1 MDVSYLAAAPVILLL
16 AGALAVLMVDVFARP
31 PARVHAWLAAVSY
44 LAAAGA
50 VVGQWRRVTVDGGSL
65 SFGETVLLA
74 QHTVALQ
81 GILLAA
87 AALGTLAAWR
97 MLAGLGGR
105 TAEGVCLVLAAAA
118 GFILMSVSVHLV
130 LLFIA
135 LEIGS
140 IALYA
145 LTGIVRNSP
154 AGGEAAVKY
163 FLLGAFASA
172 IFIYGGALVFAGTG
186 EMDLLGISSFLGSR
200 VVLRPA
206 VILIGAGLLVVGMS
220 FKVTAAP
227 FHSWAPDVYQGAPA
241 GAVGFMAA
249 VAKVGGF
256 AALLNILF
264 LGFSRYQEAWAD
276 GIAVLA
282 AVSMAAG
289 TLLAIVQNDVRR
301 MLAYSGVAHAG
312 FILTGMTAGLVGMG
326 GVLFYL
332 AVYSVMVVGTFA
344 AVSAVSGDPPQGP
357 SADTFAF
364 YRGLGRRSPWVA
376 GVLSLL
382 LIGMSGMPLTA
393 GFIGKFEVFRAAW
406 NGGFRW
412 LVIAGLLAS
421 VAAFFFYLR
430 LIVLMYFGSDETDES
445 AKSDEE
451 GSPAG
456 RTPASVRWTLA
467 VAATVTIGL
476 GVFPGPLLDFLG

>member
-1 MDVSYLAAAPVILLL
+1 MDVSYLAVAPEILLL
-16 AGALAVLMVDVFARP
+16 SGAVIVLMVDVFARP
-31 PARVHAWLAAVSY
+31 AARVHAWLAALFY

-50 VVGQWRRVTVDGGSL
+50 VVGQWRRVSTDGGSL

-74 QHTVALQ
+74 QHTAALR
-81 GILLAA
+81 GILLVA
-87 AALGTLAAWR
+87 AALGTLAAWP
-97 MLAGLGGR
+97 MLAGLGR
-105 TAEGVCLVLAAAA
+105 RAAEGVALVLVAAA
-118 GFILMSVSVHLV
+118 GFSLMSVSVNLV
-130 LLFIA
+130 LLFVA

-140 IALYA
+140 IALYV
-145 LTGIVRNSP
+145 LCGIVRDSP
-154 AGGEAAVKY
+154 AGDEAAVKY

-186 EMDLLGISSFLGSR
+186 EMGLPGISAFLGTT

-206 VILIGAGLLVVGMS
+206 VILIGLGLLVVGMS

-264 LGFSRYQEAWAD
+264 LGFSRYQETWAD

-282 AVSMAAG
+282 AASVAVG
-289 TLLAIVQNDVRR
+289 TLLAIVQTDVRR

-312 FILTGMTAGLVGMG
+312 FILTGMTAGLVGMT
-326 GVLFYL
+326 GVIFYL
-332 AVYSVMVVGTFA
+332 AAYSVMAAGAFA

-357 SADTFAF
+357 ATDTFAF

-376 GVLSLL
+376 GMLSLL
-382 LIGMSGMPLTA
+382 LIGMSGMPLTS

-421 VAAFFFYLR
+421 VAAFFYYLR
-430 LIVLMYFGSDETDES
+430 LIVLMYFGSSDDEDG
-445 AKSDEE
+445 A
-451 GSPAG
+451 PADCA
-456 RTPASVRWTLA
+456 PAPVRWALW
-467 VAATVTIGL
+467 AAAAVTIGL
-476 GVFPGPLLDFLG
+476 GVFPGPLLSLLG